1 MQTRIRWHAELRR
14 LDAIKPNPKNPRII
28 DEESKA
34 FQDTMKSVD
43 KFGLAE
49 PIVINAD
56 DTIIGGHA
64 RRHIEMKLGT
74 TEVECWVPER
84 MLTEQEVDELMLRL
98 NKNVAGKWDMDKL
111 LDFDQDFLTDVGF
124 EADEINLN
132 FDLLSGEERTQEQI
146 KSNLEK
152 LGELVKL
159 ETMMR
164 PDERDVLM
172 KAVNHIKLNH
182 PSHTT
187 LADCLV
193 YLANDYN
200 TQHNA
205 Q

>member
-28 DEESKA
+28 EPESKA
-34 FQDTMKSVD
+34 FQETMKSVD

-64 RRHIEMKLGT
+64 RQMIEMKLGT
-74 TEVECWVPER
+74 TEVECWIPDR
-84 MLTEQEVDELMLRL
+84 LLTDEEVDELMLRL
-98 NKNVAGKWDMDKL
+98 NKNVAGTWDMEKL
-111 LDFDQDFLTDVGF
+111 LEFDHDFLIGVGF
-124 EADEINLN
+124 EAEEIDLS
-132 FDLLSGEERTQEQI
+132 FDLLPGEERTQEAI
-146 KSNLEK
+146 KANLEK

-164 PDERDVLM
+164 PDERDTLM
-172 KAVNHIKLNH
+172 RAVNHIKINH

-193 YLANDYN
+193 FLANDYN
-200 TQHNA
+200 TQHSI
-205 Q
+205 